1 MIMKKGINR
10 REFLKVTA
18 QGVAVT
24 GLAGF
29 VPISGVTAF
38 AADSPSKEIDA
49 AWITSLIKD
58 YVATSPDNSLKN
70 KENEKAWDEPLI
82 GFASGDDPIFQFFK
96 DDIGPF
102 YWTPVEAFNHIY
114 PEIHVAPADLTV
126 IAFVLP
132 HTEAIKADLR
142 KKKDVPSEKWIRARF
157 YGGKF
162 IEEMNKHVAE
172 ALTES
177 GYPAVGPNVTKGYSQ
192 TNNSKKYGWVSQWS
206 ERHAAYAA
214 GLGTFGLC
222 DGLITPVGKAIRC
235 GSVVVQIKI
244 PPTQRPYTDHHAY
257 CLHYAK
263 GTCGMCIN
271 RCPAK
276 AVTKSG
282 HDKTACANQCMSTS
296 AYAEKQLGLP
306 KGAYGC
312 GFCQTGVPCESK
324 IPVKI

>member
-1 MIMKKGINR
+1 MKKEINR
-10 REFLKVTA
+10 REFMKVTA

-24 GLAGF
+24 GLAGL
-29 VPISGVTAF
+29 VPISGVTAI
-38 AADSPSKEIDA
+38 AAETPKKEIDT
-49 AWITSLIKD
+49 AWITSFIKD
-58 YVATSPDNSLKN
+58 YVATSPNNSIRN
-70 KENEKAWDEPLI
+70 VENERAWDEPLV
-82 GFASGDDPIFQFFK
+82 GFSSGADPIYQFFK
-96 DDIGPF
+96 DDIGSF
-102 YWTPVEAFNHIY
+102 YWTPVEAFKLIY
-114 PEIHVAPADLTV
+114 PETTVKPDELSV

-132 HTEAIKADLR
+132 HTDAIKADLR
-142 KKKDVPSEKWIRARF
+142 KKKDIPSEKWIRARF

-162 IEEMNKHVAE
+162 IEELNKHVADT
-172 ALTES
+172 LTKS
-177 GYPAVGPNVTKGYSQ
+177 GYPAVAPTNSPI
-192 TNNSKKYGWVSQWS
+192 NNSKKYGWVAQWS
-206 ERHAAYAA
+206 ERHAAYAS

-235 GSVVVQIKI
+235 GSVVAQIKV

-263 GTCGMCIN
+263 GACGMCIN
-271 RCPAK
+271 RCPAGS
-276 AVTKSG
+276 VTKSG
-282 HDKTACANQCMSTS
+282 HDKTACANQCMTTS